1 MNAAAGRLASKK
13 ALVTGGVQGIGRG
26 IVLGFAAEGADVA
39 VLDIRPESDAS
50 SLLEAIANAGRRGL
64 YVQADVSSEAEV
76 ERAVQRVMAAF
87 GRVDILVNNAGIVL
101 ESLVTEMPIADW
113 DHIIDVNL
121 RGVFVCTRFVLP
133 HMVEQGGG
141 RIINMA
147 SQLGQIGGRTM
158 AHYSASKAGVIGFT
172 RALAREVARDKVLVN
187 AIAPG
192 PINTD
197 MLASESE
204 EWKRAKL
211 ADLPI
216 GRFGEVHEVVP
227 TAVFLASD
235 DSSYYVGQVLG
246 PNGGDVMF

>member
-1 MNAAAGRLASKK
+1 VSPAAGRLASKT
-13 ALVTGGVQGIGRG
+13 AVVTGGLRGIGRG
-26 IVLGFAAEGADVA
+26 IALGFAGEGADVA
-39 VLDIRPESDAS
+39 VMDVRPESEAAS
-50 SLLEAIANAGRRGL
+50 LVEAITRTGGRGM
-64 YVQADVSSEAEV
+64 YVRADVSSEAQV
-76 ERAVQRVMAAF
+76 ERAIEQVIAAF

-101 ESLVTEMPIADW
+101 ESPVAEMPIADW
-113 DHIIDVNL
+113 DRIMNVNL
-121 RGVFVCTRFVLP
+121 RGVFVCTRCVLP
-133 HMVEQGGG
+133 HMLAQGGG

-172 RALAREVARDKVLVN
+172 RALAREVARDNVLVN

-197 MLASESE
+197 MLAGESE
-204 EWKRAKL
+204 DWKRAKL
-211 ADLPI
+211 AELPI
-216 GRFGEVHEVVP
+216 GRFGEVAEVVP

-235 DSSYYVGQVLG
+235 DARYYVGQVLG

>member
-1 MNAAAGRLASKK
+1 VSPPAGRLASRK
-13 ALVTGGVQGIGRG
+13 AIVTGGLRGIGRG
-26 IVLGFAAEGADVA
+26 IALGFAGEGADVA
-39 VLDIRPESDAS
+39 VLDVRPESEAAS
-50 SLLEAIANAGRRGL
+50 LVGAITKTGGRGL
-64 YVQADVSSEAEV
+64 YVQADVSSEAQV
-76 ERAVQRVMAAF
+76 ERAIEQVIGAF

-101 ESLVTEMPIADW
+101 ESTVAEMPIADW
-113 DHIIDVNL
+113 DRIMNVNL

-133 HMVEQGGG
+133 HMLEQGGG

-172 RALAREVARDKVLVN
+172 RALAREVARDNVLVN

-197 MLASESE
+197 MLAGESE
-204 EWKRAKL
+204 DWKRAKL
-211 ADLPI
+211 AELPI
-216 GRFGEVHEVVP
+216 GRFGEVAEVVP

-235 DSSYYVGQVLG
+235 DSRYYVGQVLG

>member
-1 MNAAAGRLASKK
+1 VNAAAGRLASKK

>member
-1 MNAAAGRLASKK
+1 VTEAPGRLDSKK
-13 ALVTGGVQGIGRG
+13 ALVTGGLRGIGRG
-26 IVLGFAAEGADVA
+26 IALGFAAEGADVA
-39 VLDIRPESDAS
+39 VLDVRPESDAA
-50 SLLEAIANAGRRGL
+50 SLLEAISKAGRRGL
-64 YVQADVSSEAEV
+64 YIQADVSRDADV
-76 ERAVQRVMAAF
+76 EHAIQRVIATF
-87 GRVDILVNNAGIVL
+87 GRVDVLVNNAGIVL
-101 ESLVTEMPIADW
+101 ESLVAEMPIADW
-113 DHIIDVNL
+113 DRIMGVNL
-121 RGVFVCTRFVLP
+121 RGAFLCTRFVLP
-133 HMVEQGGG
+133 HMLEQGGG
-141 RIINMA
+141 RIINLA

-172 RALAREVARDKVLVN
+172 RALAREVARNNVLVN

-216 GRFGEVHEVVP
+216 GRFGEVDEVVP
-227 TAVFLASD
+227 TAVFLASE

>member
-1 MNAAAGRLASKK
+1 MSSGAGRLASK
-13 ALVTGGVQGIGRG
+13 AAVVTGGLRGIGRG
-26 IVLGFAAEGADVA
+26 IALGYADEGADVA
-39 VLDIRPESDAS
+39 VMDLRPEADAA
-50 SLLEAIANAGRRGL
+50 SLLDAITKAGRHGL
-64 YVQADVSSEAEV
+64 YIRADVSSESEV
-76 ERAVQRVMAAF
+76 DRAIKQILAAL
-87 GRVDILVNNAGIVL
+87 GRIDILVNNAGIVL
-101 ESLVTEMPIADW
+101 ESLVADMPFADW
-113 DHIIDVNL
+113 DRIMEVNL
-121 RGVFVCTRFVLP
+121 RGTFTCTRFVLP
-133 HMVEQGGG
+133 HMIDQGGG

-172 RALAREVARDKVLVN
+172 RALAREVARNNVLVN

-204 EWKRAKL
+204 DWKRSKL

-216 GRFGEVHEVVP
+216 GRFGEVAEVVP
-227 TAVFLASD
+227 TAIFLASD

>member
-1 MNAAAGRLASKK
+1 MNSRLAGRRAI
-13 ALVTGGVQGIGRG
+13 VTGGLNGIGRG
-26 IVLGFAAEGADVA
+26 IALGFANEGADVA
-39 VLDIRPESDAS
+39 VFDVGPDTGGTE
-50 SLLEAIANAGRRGL
+50 LLREIQNAGRRGL
-64 YVQADVSSEAEV
+64 YLRTDVSKEDEV
-76 ERAVQRVMAAF
+76 KSSIERVVGSF
-87 GRVDILVNNAGIVL
+87 GGVDILVNNAGIVH
-101 ESLVTEMPIADW
+101 ESLLADLEPADW
-113 DHIIDVNL
+113 DRVMGTNL
-121 RGVFVCTRFVLP
+121 RGAFLCTRYVLP
-133 HMVEQGGG
+133 HMLAIGGG

-158 AHYSASKAGVIGFT
+158 VAYSASKAGVIGMT
-172 RALAREVARDKVLVN
+172 RALAREVSRDNIRVN

-192 PINTD
+192 PIQTD

-216 GRFGEVHEVVP
+216 GRFGEVSEIVP
-227 TAVFLASD
+227 TAIFLASD

>member
-1 MNAAAGRLASKK
+1 VSSARGRLASKK
-13 ALVTGGVQGIGRG
+13 AVVTGGVRGIGRG
-26 IVLGFAAEGADVA
+26 IALGFAYEGADVA
-39 VLDIRPESDAS
+39 VIDLRPESDAA
-50 SLLEAIANAGRRGL
+50 SLLEAITKAGRRGL
-64 YVQADVSSEAEV
+64 YIQADVSDEAAVEQAVKRILSE
-76 ERAVQRVMAAF
+76 F
-87 GRVDILVNNAGIVL
+87 GRIDVLVNNAGIVL
-101 ESLVTEMPIADW
+101 ESLVAEMAPADW
-113 DHIIDVNL
+113 DRIMDVNL
-121 RGVFVCTRFVLP
+121 RGTFVCTRFALP
-133 HMVEQGGG
+133 HMLEQGGG
-141 RIINMA
+141 RVINMA

-172 RALAREVARDKVLVN
+172 RSLAREVARNNVLVN

-197 MLASESE
+197 MLAGESE

-216 GRFGEVHEVVP
+216 GRFGEVDEVVP
-227 TAVFLASD
+227 TAIFLASD

>member
-1 MNAAAGRLASKK
+1 V
-13 ALVTGGVQGIGRG
+13 VTGGLRGIGRG
-26 IVLGFAAEGADVA
+26 IALGFAGEGADVA
-39 VLDIRPESDAS
+39 VMDVRPESEAAS
-50 SLLEAIANAGRRGL
+50 LVEAITKTGGRGV
-64 YVQADVSSEAEV
+64 YVQADVSSEAQV
-76 ERAVQRVMAAF
+76 ERAIEQVIAAF

-101 ESLVTEMPIADW
+101 EAPVSEMPIADW
-113 DHIIDVNL
+113 DRIMNVNL
-121 RGVFVCTRFVLP
+121 RGVFICTRFVLP
-133 HMVEQGGG
+133 HMLAQGGG

-172 RALAREVARDKVLVN
+172 RALAREVARDNVLVN

-204 EWKRAKL
+204 DWKRAKL
-211 ADLPI
+211 AELPI
-216 GRFGEVHEVVP
+216 GRFGEVAEVVP

-235 DSSYYVGQVLG
+235 DSRYYVGQVLG

>member
-1 MNAAAGRLASKK
+1 V
-13 ALVTGGVQGIGRG
+13 VTGGLRGIGRG
-26 IVLGFAAEGADVA
+26 IALGFAGEGADVA
-39 VLDIRPESDAS
+39 VMDVRPESEAAS
-50 SLLEAIANAGRRGL
+50 LVEAITKTGGRGV
-64 YVQADVSSEAEV
+64 YVQADVSSEAQV
-76 ERAVQRVMAAF
+76 ERAIEQVIAAF

-101 ESLVTEMPIADW
+101 ESPVSEMPIADW
-113 DHIIDVNL
+113 DRIMNVNL
-121 RGVFVCTRFVLP
+121 RGVFICTRFVLP
-133 HMVEQGGG
+133 HMLAQGGG

-172 RALAREVARDKVLVN
+172 RALAREVARDNVLVN

-204 EWKRAKL
+204 DWKRAKL
-211 ADLPI
+211 AELPI
-216 GRFGEVHEVVP
+216 GRFGEVAEVVP

-235 DSSYYVGQVLG
+235 DSRYYVGQVLG

>member
-1 MNAAAGRLASKK
+1 MSAAAGRLASKK
-13 ALVTGGVQGIGRG
+13 ALVTGGLRGIGRG

-39 VLDIRPESDAS
+39 VLDVRPESDAVS
-50 SLLEAIANAGRRGL
+50 VLEAIARAGRRGL
-64 YVQADVSSEAEV
+64 YVKADVSSEAEV
-76 ERAVQRVMAAF
+76 ERAIQHVMAAF
-87 GRVDILVNNAGIVL
+87 GRVDVLVNNAGIVR
-101 ESLVTEMPIADW
+101 ESVVSEMPIADW
-113 DHIIDVNL
+113 DRIMDVNL

-133 HMVEQGGG
+133 HMLEQGGG

-216 GRFGEVHEVVP
+216 GRFGEVDEVVP
-227 TAVFLASD
+227 TAVFLASE

>member
-1 MNAAAGRLASKK
+1 VTGRLQGKK
-13 ALVTGGVQGIGRG
+13 AIVTGGLRGIGRG
-26 IVLGFAAEGADVA
+26 VATAFAREGADVA
-39 VLDIRPESDAS
+39 VFDLGIEADAAPLVS
-50 SLLEAIANAGRRGL
+50 ELKKLGVDAV
-64 YVQADVSSEAEV
+64 YVRADVAREEEV
-76 ERAVQRVMAAF
+76 VRGVEQVVKRF
-87 GRVDILVNNAGIVL
+87 GSIEVLVNNAGIVH
-101 ESLVTEMPIADW
+101 ESLVADLDSADW
-113 DHIIDVNL
+113 DRVQGVNL
-121 RGVFVCTRFVLP
+121 RGVFLCTRYVLP
-133 HMVEQGGG
+133 HMLEKGGG

-172 RALAREVARDKVLVN
+172 RALAREVARENVLVN

-197 MLASESE
+197 MLAGESE

-211 ADLPI
+211 AELPI
-216 GRFGEVHEVVP
+216 GRFGEVGEIAP

-235 DSSYYVGQVLG
+235 DATYYVGQVLG